1 LQASSVEKRFMVSES
16 VNFGFMLWPP

>member
-16 VNFGFMLWPP
+16 VNFGSMLWPP